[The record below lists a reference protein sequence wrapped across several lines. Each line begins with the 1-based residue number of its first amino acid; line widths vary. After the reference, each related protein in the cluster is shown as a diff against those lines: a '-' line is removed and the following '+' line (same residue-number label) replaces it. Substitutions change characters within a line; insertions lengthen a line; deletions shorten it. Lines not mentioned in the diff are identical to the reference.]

1 MTMQYS
7 CSIYVYLPAM
17 IMNMM
22 NKATVLFILAIPMIS
37 WAQPTGSGV
46 TDDDL
51 QLNTITTAVPFMAIT
66 PDSRAGGMGDAG
78 TALSANSNSVYWN
91 TSLLNFAK
99 EKSELSLSYT
109 PWLRQLTNDIHLS
122 YLSGYYRVNERHA
135 VGGALRFFSLGEIT
149 FTDASGNVIRDDKP
163 SEFEITGAYA
173 FRLSERMSIGIN
185 GKFAYSNLTG
195 GLTVA
200 GVSTKAGVV
209 GATDLSFSYYNDDA
223 RIGGTNGVYTFGAT
237 INNIGNK
244 IAYSDL
250 AAADA
255 RDFIPMNL
263 KIGNSFKAEFDKYND
278 LVFSLDVQKL
288 LVPTPAYYDFVDG
301 DYTLIAGRSDN
312 VGVISGLVQSFYDA
326 PGTPVKDEA
335 GDYVQNADGSF
346 EVAKGTRFK
355 EELAEINLAA
365 GMEYWYNNVLALRGG
380 FFYENKNKGNRQF
393 FNAGVGF
400 KYNMFGIDISYLAAL
415 GGRQSPLANTL
426 RFTLRL
432 NLGAKAEAESS
443 DAKPQ

>member
-1 MTMQYS
+1 
-7 CSIYVYLPAM
+7 
-17 IMNMM
+17 M

-355 EELAEINLAA
+355 EELAE
-365 GMEYWYNNVLALRGG
+365 
-380 FFYENKNKGNRQF
+380 
-393 FNAGVGF
+393 
-400 KYNMFGIDISYLAAL
+400 
-415 GGRQSPLANTL
+415 
-426 RFTLRL
+426 
-432 NLGAKAEAESS
+432 
-443 DAKPQ
+443 